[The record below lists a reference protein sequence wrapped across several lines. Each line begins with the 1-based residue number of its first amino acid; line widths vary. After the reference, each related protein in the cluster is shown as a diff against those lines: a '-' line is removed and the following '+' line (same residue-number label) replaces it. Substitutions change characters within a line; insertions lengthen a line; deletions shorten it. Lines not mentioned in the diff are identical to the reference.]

1 MAWQIPWRR
10 IVAGGC
16 VLLLHILLILALLTA
31 TRMPISTGA
40 TQLREIML
48 TLVVP
53 RQIRTRVPEPHLPNE
68 IPVPALTRPEIIPRP
83 ITILPPEMTQPP
95 QQGDIRAIGR
105 YLENC
110 SGQFYELMSPKEK
123 QNCLLFKN
131 AHKEQAPVLGVAKPS
146 PFDQVLT
153 NRQTPATS
161 PFKQCDPGSINSTL
175 HNVPC
180 TDFSGHHL
188 LEEVPGH

>member
-31 TRMPISTGA
+31 TRLPIDTGV
-40 TQLREIML
+40 TKLREIML

-53 RQIRTRVPEPHLPNE
+53 QQIRTKVPEPRLPSQ
-68 IPVPALTRPEIIPRP
+68 IPVPTLTKPDIFPRP
-83 ITILPPEMTQPP
+83 ITLLPPSMTQPP

-110 SGQFYELMSPKEK
+110 SGQYYEALSAKEK

-131 AHKEQAPVLGVAKPS
+131 KSKDQAPVLGEAKPS

-161 PFKQCDPGSINSTL
+161 PFKQCDPGSINASL

-180 TDFSGHHL
+180 ADFSGHHL